1 MLVSAILNRIKK
13 LESKNSGGVNMK
25 IFFHLPEEKE
35 LSLLSDKT
43 DVIVFIGEDKLE
55 E

>member
-1 MLVSAILNRIKK
+1 
-13 LESKNSGGVNMK
+13 MK
-25 IFFHLPEEKE
+25 IFFQELGENE

-43 DVIVFIGEDKLE
+43 DVVVFIGEDKLE

>member
-13 LESKNSGGVNMK
+13 LELKNCGGVDMK
-25 IFFHLPEEKE
+25 IFFRTPEENE
-35 LSLLSDKT
+35 LLLLSDKT
-43 DVIVFIGEDKLE
+43 DVIVFVGEDKLE